1 MKIGINWIHSFSPS
15 LKGKWENL
23 LHYSVEPIY
32 PEYSQIPCTKHG
44 YISSVH
50 LQYCNT
56 CRTSPK
62 TGRPSELYN
71 NCVCNMGAQ
80 YEKGDITTSQ
90 KQPSPRHFANQMCFQ
105 SPPPA
110 PKAAQTTSPFKP
122 KSTSPPLSSF
132 IYLLSYNCEFCKLH
146 LLRLFQ
152 LKTFI

>member
-62 TGRPSELYN
+62 TGRPSELHN

-80 YEKGDITTSQ
+80 YEQGDITTSQ
-90 KQPSPRHFANQMCFQ
+90 KQPSPSFCQPNVF
-105 SPPPA
+105 PE
-110 PKAAQTTSPFKP
+110 
-122 KSTSPPLSSF
+122 STLSSKSSSDHPA
-132 IYLLSYNCEFCKLH
+132 IQAKNQLLH
-146 LLRLFQ
+146 LCLPS
-152 LKTFI
+152 FIFYLTIVNSVSCIY